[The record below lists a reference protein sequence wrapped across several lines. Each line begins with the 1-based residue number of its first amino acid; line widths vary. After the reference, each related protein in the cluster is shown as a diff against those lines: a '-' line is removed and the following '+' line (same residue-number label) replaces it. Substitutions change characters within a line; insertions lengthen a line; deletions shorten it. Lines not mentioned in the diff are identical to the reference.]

1 MNNIM
6 YLIILFIIFI
16 IILVFW
22 KQILSLLNIHMP
34 NEVDVVPD
42 KIVVFDLDETLGC
55 FVEVGVFWDALE
67 AYFSK
72 LPSKRTLTSADFFV
86 MLDIFPEFFRPNILK
101 ILKYILKKK
110 QQKKCAQLLMFTNN
124 QGPPDWVRMI
134 SEYFD
139 KKLGQKVFDRVIGPY
154 KINGRLFETKRTS
167 HEKSL
172 VDLNNCA
179 DLPANVEICFIDDLY
194 HAAMDKSNVY
204 YINIHPYHVSL
215 TFEEMARRYYA
226 KTVHTPGEE
235 DQFVKFIT
243 TFMKQYKIIVAP
255 KSVAE
260 KHSDTIVSKKLQAYL
275 AHFLSKKREKK
286 TRKVRLNKNAQT
298 KHVKK

>member
-1 MNNIM
+1 
-6 YLIILFIIFI
+6 
-16 IILVFW
+16 
-22 KQILSLLNIHMP
+22 MP

-134 SEYFD
+134 SEYF
-139 KKLGQKVFDRVIGPY
+139 
-154 KINGRLFETKRTS
+154 E
-167 HEKSL
+167 
-172 VDLNNCA
+172 
-179 DLPANVEICFIDDLY
+179 
-194 HAAMDKSNVY
+194 
-204 YINIHPYHVSL
+204 
-215 TFEEMARRYYA
+215 
-226 KTVHTPGEE
+226 
-235 DQFVKFIT
+235 
-243 TFMKQYKIIVAP
+243 
-255 KSVAE
+255 SV
-260 KHSDTIVSKKLQAYL
+260 
-275 AHFLSKKREKK
+275 
-286 TRKVRLNKNAQT
+286 
-298 KHVKK
+298 